1 MLAPAAIT
9 FSRLKKRAFWEL
21 LQGRAIRGASCLH
34 ATSEQECEEICGLG
48 LGNPVAIIP
57 IGIDLPGVPP
67 RPTGPSRGPSA
78 ADDERC
84 GTRDGR
90 TVPDIAHRC
99 RWLRSTGAIEG
110 PAGSCSFMRTEPAVH
125 PPLIHG
131 SSLIARRNGCHLSRG
146 HEPGL
151 VASQKRLL
159 GASMRFWR
167 SLLVVFA
174 VLVALGIGTWA
185 GREWLLR
192 SAADIWIVSDPL
204 GPADAV
210 AVFGGG
216 VADRPLAAAQYYAQ
230 GWVTKILVD
239 GSDSEAVLLELGTP
253 GTAIETFG
261 RALGST
267 YQEALALRA
276 WAEQHNLHS
285 VIVPTEI
292 FSTRRVRWMLRRAF
306 PSEFR
311 IRVIAVDAPDYRR
324 DDWSCRP
331 QCVWAFKIEIIKY
344 LYYRLRY

>member
-1 MLAPAAIT
+1 
-9 FSRLKKRAFWEL
+9 
-21 LQGRAIRGASCLH
+21 
-34 ATSEQECEEICGLG
+34 
-48 LGNPVAIIP
+48 
-57 IGIDLPGVPP
+57 
-67 RPTGPSRGPSA
+67 
-78 ADDERC
+78 
-84 GTRDGR
+84 
-90 TVPDIAHRC
+90 
-99 RWLRSTGAIEG
+99 
-110 PAGSCSFMRTEPAVH
+110 
-125 PPLIHG
+125 
-131 SSLIARRNGCHLSRG
+131 
-146 HEPGL
+146 
-151 VASQKRLL
+151 
-159 GASMRFWR
+159 MRFWR

-276 WAEQHNLHS
+276 WAERHNLHS
-285 VIVPTEI
+285 IIVPTEI
-292 FSTRRVRWMLRRAF
+292 FSTRRVHWMLHRVFPADFVIRVAALDPSVYNRADWWKDDNGI
-306 PSEFR
+306 SDFR
-311 IRVIAVDAPDYRR
+311 IE
-324 DDWSCRP
+324 
-331 QCVWAFKIEIIKY
+331 FLKY
-344 LYYRLRY
+344 LYYIVRY